1 MGKLFNSIIS
11 NDIAFFSLI
20 FFLVAFLITTIVVAR
35 GKKTAKKLEEE
46 IGKPN
51 PKELEQPKKEV
62 KFIDYNGE
70 EIEKTQ
76 KLLTIEKTNKLIDK
90 LVDKEESKE
99 LLKNMVFDKKEESD
113 YSAINKIMEE
123 DTAIEKVMNEEKT
136 TPEVEKIMI
145 EENIPA
151 ENITKEAKIEL
162 NENKNE
168 NIEIK
173 EVEAK
178 EQINENKEILEIKED
193 SQENHEQMEFDI
205 DQIINETQNNIAAVE
220 EKTNKEEKLTKLVDK
235 INTVE
240 ENYDENKISRLEKF
254 NKATEKAI
262 VNTIEEKKE
271 EPKSELEKVLEKM
284 QSDLEAQKETD
295 VVAMF
300 EQEQE
305 EKSIISYKE
314 LLEKKEELMQMT
326 TDERFENE
334 KTYED
339 DYDFDLEK
347 YISELESKEIVQV
360 VENTEKTIDNQA
372 IKEDNTEK
380 PKKFVTTDFISPVFG
395 RVEAELD
402 YPKVHLDDVIKTEK
416 TNEYD
421 LEATMNLDPIRE
433 KLQEDDAFLSAL
445 KEFRKKL
452 E

>member
-151 ENITKEAKIEL
+151 ENITKEEKIEL

>member
-151 ENITKEAKIEL
+151 ENITKEEKIEL

-326 TDERFENE
+326 TDERFEYE